1 MRQVNLAI
9 IFIFCLAFA
18 IFGIENTELGTI
30 HLTPGVEIQ
39 APISVELLIA
49 LGLGGLMAWLFS
61 LWVHLQGLLG
71 SRQKVGQKDDRI
83 EELECK
89 IEEYQAQIQSLQ
101 LSLPPARD
109 SVAQEAQI
117 NA

>member
-18 IFGIENTELGTI
+18 IFGRENTDLGSI
-30 HLTPGVEIQ
+30 HLTPGVELQ

-49 LGLGGLMAWLFS
+49 LGLGGLMAWLLS

-89 IEEYQAQIQSLQ
+89 IEEYLAQIQS
-101 LSLPPARD
+101 
-109 SVAQEAQI
+109 
-117 NA
+117 